1 VRLSC
6 QAQWRYDRRSE
17 FKPRSTRKTRT
28 GKCDG
33 GNRDRRCDALPSD
46 DLKFSAE
53 KLKWRGFFNG
63 LIEIIEMAAGFWLF
77 RAESLKW
84 PKDFDGLTADH
95 AEYARNG
102 SEPRMARI
110 SRTNRRSRRKR
121 RAVAPRLRRRF
132 SRIFFK
138 NYLENVENRPEIEGR
153 SFKMSKSESIV
164 YAVRPCVFSA
174 GKSVSVPA
182 SGTETGFRAVWK
194 EHGGSVRKGQIKR
207 RLIFSSCF
215 NALEGKNISEQAE
228 PSKNAMA
235 LEDHPLLDVKSDP
248 SVLCLFSRGS

>member
-1 VRLSC
+1 VRLSF

-138 NYLENVENRPEIEGR
+138 NYLENVENRPEIESR
-153 SFKMSKSESIV
+153 SFKMSKSEPVV
-164 YAVRPCVFSA
+164 YAARPSCFFLRGSRSRSRRA
-174 GKSVSVPA
+174 EQKLAFAQSGKSMRV
-182 SGTETGFRAVWK
+182 GFRKVN
-194 EHGGSVRKGQIKR
+194 SKR
-207 RLIFSSCF
+207 RESMRDLIRRLLARFRGIDGVCKASS
-215 NALEGKNISEQAE
+215 
-228 PSKNAMA
+228 
-235 LEDHPLLDVKSDP
+235 
-248 SVLCLFSRGS
+248 